1 MPRKPELLFISCVG
15 HHLLTAVIAN
25 RRISRPLIF
34 LLPVT
39 FHLHL
44 TVEFL
49 TIVRL
54 SSVLKCVLI
63 LEKSN
68 PRLHFFKVLLKMTL
82 NTLFYIVL
90 EINFTRFKRSLF
102 IVHCFD
108 QQLSLFYAKR
118 KALHD
123 IIHECKRPS
132 AGTTFG

>member
-34 LLPVT
+34 LLPMT

-54 SSVLKCVLI
+54 ASVLKCVLI

-82 NTLFYIVL
+82 NTVFYIL
-90 EINFTRFKRSLF
+90 SWKSILHDLKDRCSLF
-102 IVHCFD
+102 
-108 QQLSLFYAKR
+108 R
-118 KALHD
+118 
-123 IIHECKRPS
+123 S
-132 AGTTFG
+132 AAVFILRQKESTS